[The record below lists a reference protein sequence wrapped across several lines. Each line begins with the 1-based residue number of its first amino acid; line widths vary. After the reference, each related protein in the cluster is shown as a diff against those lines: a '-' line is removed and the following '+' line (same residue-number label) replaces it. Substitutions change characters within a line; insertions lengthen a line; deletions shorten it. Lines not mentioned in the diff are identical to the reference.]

1 MPARSI
7 PFSFVVLLAHFA
19 VMFGVGFALLLAL
32 GVAPR
37 TIPDAPPL
45 AFVALAIAGSL
56 DIGLVF
62 AGLLRRFGRISF
74 AELGWSRFRL
84 ADVAL
89 GLVGLALL
97 VAIVYLDLVL
107 DARLGWGEA
116 LGRLGQSIA
125 DVSLRQRAF
134 CFLIGLVAA
143 FTEDTLFRG
152 YMQPAVQA
160 RIGRWLGLVTV
171 AVVFAAHHGRF
182 TLAIFLGKLGVGLV
196 LGGLR
201 DRTRTLWAPAIAHV
215 LQWTVLAMT

>member
-7 PFSFVVLLAHFA
+7 SFSFVVLLAHVA

-32 GVAPR
+32 GVPPR

-45 AFVALAIAGSL
+45 AFVALALAGSL
-56 DIGLVF
+56 DILLVY

-74 AELGWSRFRL
+74 AELGWSRFRI

-97 VAIVYLDLVL
+97 VALVYLSF
-107 DARLGWGEA
+107 AEQLGWGAA
-116 LGRLGQSIA
+116 LDRLPQAIA
-125 DVSLRQRAF
+125 DVPLRQRAL

-143 FTEDTLFRG
+143 FTEETLFRG

-160 RIGRWLGLVTV
+160 RIGRWLGLVIV
-171 AVVFAAHHGRF
+171 AAVFAAYHGRF
-182 TLAIFLGKLGVGLV
+182 TPVMFLGKLGVGLV
-196 LGGLR
+196 LGAIR
-201 DRTRTLWAPAIAHV
+201 DRTQTLWAPAIAHV
-215 LQWTVLAMT
+215 LQWTVLAMA

>member
-1 MPARSI
+1 MSKRSI
-7 PFSFVVLLAHFA
+7 PFSFLVLLAHC
-19 VMFGVGFALLLAL
+19 VTIFGIGFALLLVL
-32 GVAPR
+32 GVDPR

-74 AELGWSRFRL
+74 AELGWSRFRIG
-84 ADVAL
+84 DVAL

-97 VAIVYLDLVL
+97 VALVYVQLGL
-107 DARLGWGEA
+107 RIGWGAA
-116 LGRLGQSIA
+116 LDHLGQSIA
-125 DVSLRQRAF
+125 DVPLRQRAF

-143 FTEDTLFRG
+143 FTEETLFRG

-160 RIGRWLGLVTV
+160 RIGRWLGLVIV
-171 AVVFAAHHGRF
+171 AVVFAAYHGRF
-182 TLAIFLGKLGVGLV
+182 TPEMFLGKLGVGLV

-201 DRTRTLWAPAIAHV
+201 DRTRTLWSPGIAHV
-215 LQWTVLAMT
+215 LQWTVLAMA